1 MLEYANMSLNVSINK
16 NQSESP
22 SSVLRRFTKKIQ
34 EWGGLNKSRSKRY
47 AERSLSYYK
56 MKKEAL
62 KKINNNNIRL
72 ADIKMGKYFNTT
84 GTGKKK

>member
-22 SSVLRRFTKKIQ
+22 SSVLRRFTKKMQ

-47 AERSLSYYK
+47 AERSLSQQK
-56 MKKEAL
+56 IKKEAL
-62 KKINNNNIRL
+62 KKIKNNNARL
-72 ADIKMGKYFNTT
+72 ADIKMGKYFNQTT
-84 GTGKKK
+84 SGKKK

>member
-34 EWGGLNKSRSKRY
+34 EWGGINKSRSKRY

-62 KKINNNNIRL
+62 KKINNNNQRL
-72 ADIKMGKYFNTT
+72 ADIKMGKYFNQTT
-84 GTGKKK
+84 TGKKK

>member
-1 MLEYANMSLNVSINK
+1 MLQFANMSLNVSIKK
-16 NQSESP
+16 NQNESP
-22 SSVLRRFTKKIQ
+22 SSVLKRFTKKMQ

-56 MKKEAL
+56 TKKEAL
-62 KKINNNNIRL
+62 KKIKNNETRL

-84 GTGKKK
+84 GKK

>member
-1 MLEYANMSLNVSINK
+1 MLVYANMSLNVSINK

-22 SSVLRRFTKKIQ
+22 SSVLRRFTKKMQ

-56 MKKEAL
+56 TKKEAL
-62 KKINNNNIRL
+62 KKIKNNNARL
-72 ADIKMGKYFNTT
+72 ADIKMGKYFNQTT
-84 GTGKKK
+84 TGKKK

>member
-1 MLEYANMSLNVSINK
+1 MILYANTSLNVSINK

-22 SSVLRRFTKKIQ
+22 SSVLRRFTKKMQ

-62 KKINNNNIRL
+62 KKIKNNETRL
-72 ADIKMGKYFNTT
+72 ADIKMGKYFNATP
-84 GTGKKK
+84 TGKKK

>member
-1 MLEYANMSLNVSINK
+1 MILYANMSLNVSINK
-16 NQSESP
+16 NPSESP
-22 SSVLRRFTKKIQ
+22 SSVLRRFTKKMQ

-62 KKINNNNIRL
+62 KKIKNNETRL
-72 ADIKMGKYFNTT
+72 ADIKMGKYFNQPT
-84 GTGKKK
+84 TGKKK